1 MTVIMAT
8 DQTEVDPSGRVT
20 EKSKPPRK
28 ILVTNWEPVLKIP
41 QLQSWNPDSA
51 TSWIHKS
58 MYGFRSL
65 TLISESI
72 AP

>member
-1 MTVIMAT
+1 LSTRRTNPVLETFNLKLKLKFRVELMTVIMAT

-41 QLQSWNPDSA
+41 QLQS
-51 TSWIHKS
+51 
-58 MYGFRSL
+58 
-65 TLISESI
+65 
-72 AP
+72 

>member
-28 ILVTNWEPVLKIP
+28 ILVTNWELVLK
-41 QLQSWNPDSA
+41 DS
-51 TSWIHKS
+51 TTPELK
-58 MYGFRSL
+58 
-65 TLISESI
+65 
-72 AP
+72 P